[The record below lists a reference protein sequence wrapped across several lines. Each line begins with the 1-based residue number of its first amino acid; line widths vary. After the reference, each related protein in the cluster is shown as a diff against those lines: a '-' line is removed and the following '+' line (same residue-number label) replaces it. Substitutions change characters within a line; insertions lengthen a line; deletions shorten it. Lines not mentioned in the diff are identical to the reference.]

1 MKGFQNISGMKCFD
15 FFAKSI
21 RNIFFRQTKE
31 IFCLEFFPVI
41 IKIYFC
47 LKNLCFLDK
56 YETQCKKFLRL
67 KKKI

>member
-31 IFCLEFFPVI
+31 IFCLEFFSGNH
-41 IKIYFC
+41 
-47 LKNLCFLDK
+47 KNLFLF
-56 YETQCKKFLRL
+56 EKFVFFGQV
-67 KKKI
+67 

>member
-31 IFCLEFFPVI
+31 IFCLEFFSGNQ
-41 IKIYFC
+41 
-47 LKNLCFLDK
+47 KNLLVSTRTLSLFGRML
-56 YETQCKKFLRL
+56 FFG
-67 KKKI
+67 